1 MVITET
7 TVLMRVGE
15 KERVEFLT
23 VYLPLV
29 DYEMK

>member
-1 MVITET
+1 MVITKT
-7 TVLMRVGE
+7 TVLMRVVE

-29 DYEMK
+29 HYEMK